1 MTEKGGPNVLTVVF
15 SSQFG
20 NDMVHDMGSRLTK
33 EIGTACPL
41 NIYSSNGAGKYT
53 LRSTAS
59 RESLQKQV
67 AEWKN
72 DVLLLKK
79 NLDLKKTAP
88 LLFVGVYTENN
99 HLLHQDLK
107 SRNPAAFCFIS
118 KTDIKHPDSVFAVVS
133 SFLLH
138 FTFRLNGGGW
148 KKKPQSRKHAPYCLN
163 RSLEYQLG
171 IPLSLQMNDICS
183 DCLNGQHE
191 NLKNDGLFKRLT
203 EILEQQRGFLLNR
216 SALAQSQSETG
227 ICIEGP
233 RFTIRFPQLSNKELK
248 LTPLEKI
255 TYLLFLRHQD
265 GMLLSEVEHHQD
277 WMRRVY
283 ARIATTR
290 SKQQIQKHIR
300 QLSDSSDNSLSEKIS
315 RIRRKLQLL
324 GGKAFA
330 EKYAIRGGRGQVKKI
345 RVSSD
350 LIQTDDKAAALW
362 MLDGQ

>member
-1 MTEKGGPNVLTVVF
+1 MADKGTPPVLTVVF

-20 NDMVHDMGSRLTK
+20 SDLVHELGIRLSK
-33 EIGTACPL
+33 EIGSACGL
-41 NIYSSNGAGKYT
+41 NIYSSNSSGKYNI
-53 LRSTAS
+53 RVMGSKDP
-59 RESLQKQV
+59 LQKQV
-67 AEWKN
+67 AAWKD

-79 NLDLKKTAP
+79 NLDLKKTFP
-88 LLFVGVYTENN
+88 LLFVGVYSENN

-107 SRNPAAFCFIS
+107 ARNPAAFCFIS
-118 KTDIKHPDSVFAVVS
+118 KADIKQADSVFAIVS
-133 SFLLH
+133 TFLLH
-138 FTFRLNGGGW
+138 FSFRLNGDGLRN
-148 KKKPQSRKHAPYCLN
+148 KLQSRKHAPYCLN
-163 RSLEYQLG
+163 RPLEYQLG
-171 IPLSLQMNDICS
+171 IPISLQMNDICS

-191 NLKNDGLFKRLT
+191 HLKNDGLFKRLT
-203 EILEQQRGFLLNR
+203 EIIEQQRGFLLNR
-216 SALAQSQSETG
+216 SALAQSPSETG

-233 RFTIRFPQLSNKELK
+233 RFTIRFPQLSNRELK

-265 GMLLSEVEHHQD
+265 GMLLSEVEHHQE
-277 WMRRVY
+277 WMRKVY

-350 LIQTDDKAAALW
+350 LVQTDDKAALLW
-362 MLDGQ
+362 KLDGQ